1 MSKEL
6 IKEFIGNF
14 PIYQYAFLKPDEIE
28 FSTKVR
34 QLCKRTCRYYSE
46 SWSCPP
52 AVGKIDVLK
61 EKCLNYTDVLLFST
75 FTELTEDKHDKK
87 IIQREHDKLTHII
100 NNRMKDLGYLTY
112 IISSGSCKICDKCT
126 FPKDFCRH
134 PYEMFPCIESHGI
147 IVADLLSDCGMD
159 YYMGDKF
166 QILFSIIFFKDAG
179 FDDIKE
185 NKEED

>member
-6 IKEFIGNF
+6 IKEFISDF
-14 PIYQYAFLKPDEIE
+14 PIYQYAFLEPEEIE
-28 FSTKVR
+28 YQPKVR
-34 QLCKRTCRYYSE
+34 QVCKRTCKYYSN

-52 AVGKIDVLK
+52 AVGKIEVLK
-61 EKCLNYTDVLLFST
+61 EKCLKYTDVLLFST
-75 FTELTEDKHDKK
+75 FTEITDEKFDKVS
-87 IIQREHDKLTHII
+87 IQKEHEKLTRII
-100 NNRMKDLGYLTY
+100 SNRMKDLGYLTY

-147 IVADLLSDCGMD
+147 TVADLLSDCGMD

-166 QILFSIIFFKDAG
+166 QLLFSLVFFKDTG
-179 FDDIKE
+179 FDLTE